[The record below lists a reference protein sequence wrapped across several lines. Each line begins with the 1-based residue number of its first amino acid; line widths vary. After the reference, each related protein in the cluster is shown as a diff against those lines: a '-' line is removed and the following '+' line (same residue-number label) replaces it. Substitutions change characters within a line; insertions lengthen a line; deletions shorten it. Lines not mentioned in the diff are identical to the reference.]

1 MSSRASGRS
10 FHHQLLITVT
20 FITSFNI
27 DSSHLAPF
35 YVRTH
40 VFLTTHLLFLGIK
53 PPYNL
58 YLNGDRGD
66 ASQWT
71 DQAFSGAL
79 DIRSVV
85 LL

>member
-1 MSSRASGRS
+1 MRCGAEFPSSTV
-10 FHHQLLITVT
+10 TVT

-27 DSSHLAPF
+27 DSSHLAPL

-53 PPYNL
+53 PPDNPC
-58 YLNGDRGD
+58 LNGDGGD
-66 ASQWT
+66 ASRWT

-79 DIRSVV
+79 DIRTVV
-85 LL
+85 LLLL